1 MTTGS
6 PDPIDMGEIKTNI
19 TARRKADGVV
29 ATLEHQIV
37 AGLRAP
43 GSRLDER
50 GLAEEFGVSRT
61 PVREA
66 IRQLASMGLLEELGR
81 RGIVVAKP
89 TATTVL
95 DAFLVVSELEG
106 IAARLSAQ
114 RITPNQLQAAWDAN
128 EACVEATSVG
138 DFNMA
143 NMALHDTI
151 IAGSHNVLLV
161 EQLRTAR
168 PMTFPYRHHL
178 TQAPGYMKKS
188 INEHAQVIS
197 AIAQGDAQ
205 AAQAMMTKH
214 VNLQGEDIINF
225 LRSFGQEFT
234 ASTSKS

>member
-1 MTTGS
+1 MMIGS
-6 PDPIDMGEIKTNI
+6 LDPIDMAEIKT
-19 TARRKADGVV
+19 TTPARRKADGVV
-29 ATLEHQIV
+29 ATLGHQII

-61 PVREA
+61 PIREA
-66 IRQLASMGLLEELGR
+66 IRQLASMGLLEDLGR

-95 DAFLVVSELEG
+95 DAFVVVAELEG

-114 RITPNQLQAAWDAN
+114 RIKPDQLQAARDAN
-128 EACVEATSVG
+128 DQCAAATSVTA
-138 DFNMA
+138 FNLA
-143 NMALHDTI
+143 NMALHNAI

-161 EQLRTAR
+161 DQLRTAR

-178 TQAPGYMKKS
+178 TQAAGYREKS
-188 INEHAQVIS
+188 IDEHAQVIN

-205 AAQAMMTKH
+205 AAQTMMTKH

-225 LRSFGQEFT
+225 LRNFDQTFTSFG
-234 ASTSKS
+234 S

>member
-1 MTTGS
+1 MTIGS
-6 PDPIDMGEIKTNI
+6 LDPIDMAEIKT
-19 TARRKADGVV
+19 TTPARRKADGVV
-29 ATLEHQIV
+29 AALGHQII

-61 PVREA
+61 PIREA
-66 IRQLASMGLLEELGR
+66 IRQLASMGLLEDLGR

-95 DAFLVVSELEG
+95 DAFLVVAELEG

-114 RITPNQLQAAWDAN
+114 RIKPDQLQAARDAN
-128 EACVEATSVG
+128 DQCAAATSVTA
-138 DFNMA
+138 FNLA
-143 NMALHDTI
+143 NMALHNAI

-161 EQLRTAR
+161 DQLRTAR

-178 TQAPGYMKKS
+178 TQAAGYREKS
-188 INEHAQVIS
+188 IDEHAQVIN

-205 AAQAMMTKH
+205 AAQTMMTKH

-225 LRSFGQEFT
+225 LRNFDQTFTSFG
-234 ASTSKS
+234 S

>member
-1 MTTGS
+1 MIGS
-6 PDPIDMGEIKTNI
+6 LDPIDMAEIKT
-19 TARRKADGVV
+19 TTPARRKADGVV
-29 ATLEHQIV
+29 ATLGHQII
-37 AGLRAP
+37 AGLRTP

-61 PVREA
+61 PIREA
-66 IRQLASMGLLEELGR
+66 IRQLASMGLLEDLGR

-95 DAFLVVSELEG
+95 DAFVVVAELEG

-114 RITPNQLQAAWDAN
+114 RIKPDQLQAARDAN
-128 EACVEATSVG
+128 DQCAAATSVTA
-138 DFNMA
+138 FNLA
-143 NMALHDTI
+143 NMALHNAI

-161 EQLRTAR
+161 DQLRTAR

-178 TQAPGYMKKS
+178 TQAAGYREKS
-188 INEHAQVIS
+188 IDEHAQVIN

-205 AAQAMMTKH
+205 AAQTMMTKH

-225 LRSFGQEFT
+225 LRNFDQTFTSFG
-234 ASTSKS
+234 S

>member
-1 MTTGS
+1 
-6 PDPIDMGEIKTNI
+6 
-19 TARRKADGVV
+19 V
-29 ATLEHQIV
+29 AALGHQII

-61 PVREA
+61 PIREA
-66 IRQLASMGLLEELGR
+66 IRQLASMGLLEDLGR

-95 DAFLVVSELEG
+95 DAFLVVAELEG

-114 RITPNQLQAAWDAN
+114 RIKPDQLQAARDAN
-128 EACVEATSVG
+128 DQCAAATSVTA
-138 DFNMA
+138 FNLA
-143 NMALHDTI
+143 NMALHNAI

-161 EQLRTAR
+161 DQLRTAR

-178 TQAPGYMKKS
+178 TQAAGYREKS
-188 INEHAQVIS
+188 IDEHAQVIN

-205 AAQAMMTKH
+205 AAQTMMTKH

-225 LRSFGQEFT
+225 LRNFDQTFTSFG
-234 ASTSKS
+234 S

>member
-1 MTTGS
+1 MMIGS
-6 PDPIDMGEIKTNI
+6 LDPIDMAEIKT
-19 TARRKADGVV
+19 TTPARRKADGVV
-29 ATLEHQIV
+29 ATLGHQII

-61 PVREA
+61 PIREA
-66 IRQLASMGLLEELGR
+66 IRQLASMGLLEDLGR

-95 DAFLVVSELEG
+95 DAFVVVAELEG

-114 RITPNQLQAAWDAN
+114 RIKPDQLQAARDAN
-128 EACVEATSVG
+128 DQCAAATSVTA
-138 DFNMA
+138 FNLA
-143 NMALHDTI
+143 NMALHNAI

-161 EQLRTAR
+161 DQLRTAR

-178 TQAPGYMKKS
+178 TQAAGYREKS
-188 INEHAQVIS
+188 IDEHAQVIN

-205 AAQAMMTKH
+205 TAQTMMTKH

-225 LRSFGQEFT
+225 LRNFDQTFTSFG
-234 ASTSKS
+234 S